1 MDEGTKDQEPGTK
14 GPAPLAAY
22 QGAPGA
28 YSETA
33 AWALLGPDAP
43 LLPCVTLLDVF
54 DAVASGRASRAVVPV
69 ENTLAGA
76 VPDAA
81 ELIVAHDVTVTGET
95 IVQIEHV
102 LAAPLGLRLA
112 DVRRVL
118 SHPVALAQCTRF
130 FHDHPAIAAV
140 PVFDTAG
147 AVPLALAAD
156 DHATAAIASRRAA
169 ALHGA
174 QILAEHFQDHAEN
187 WTRFLLVTPAANWVA
202 PPAWP
207 HKAMIACRLRHEPGA
222 LARALAPVAARGL
235 NLTRIESRPIHGRP
249 FEYQFLLEL
258 QADRAGQDLQP
269 AIDDL
274 AREASWLHVLGIF
287 TPAPRLS

>member
-1 MDEGTKDQEPGTK
+1 MDAATT
-14 GPAPLAAY
+14 GPVAPAAY

-28 YSETA
+28 YSESA
-33 AWALLGPDAP
+33 AWALLGPNAP
-43 LLPCVTLLDVF
+43 LLPCVTLRDVF
-54 DAVASGRASRAVVPV
+54 DAVASGRASQAVVPV

-76 VPDAA
+76 VPEAA
-81 ELIVAHDVTVTGET
+81 ELIVAHDVAVAGET
-95 IVQIEHV
+95 IVQIDHV
-102 LAAPLGLRLA
+102 LAAPNGLRLPA
-112 DVRRVL
+112 LRRVL

-130 FHDHPAIAAV
+130 FQDHPAITAV

-174 QILAEHFQDHAEN
+174 QILAEGFQDHVEN
-187 WTRFLLVTPAANWVA
+187 WTRFLLVTPASERSA
-202 PPAWP
+202 PPVWP

-222 LARALAPVAARGL
+222 LARALTPVAARGV

-258 QADRAGQDLQP
+258 QADRDGQDLQP

-274 AREASWLHVLGIF
+274 AREASWLRVLGIF
-287 TPAPRLS
+287 TPAPPLA

>member
-1 MDEGTKDQEPGTK
+1 MRPGAKEPAAT
-14 GPAPLAAY
+14 AAAAAY

-28 YSETA
+28 YSESA
-33 AWALLGPDAP
+33 AWALLGADAP
-43 LLPCVTLLDVF
+43 LLPCVTLRDVF
-54 DAVASGRASRAVVPV
+54 DAVTSGRAGRAVVPV

-81 ELIVAHDVTVTGET
+81 ELLVAHDVAVIGET
-95 IVQIEHV
+95 IVQIDHV
-102 LAAPLGLRLA
+102 LAASPRLRLG
-112 DVRRVL
+112 DVRCVL
-118 SHPVALAQCTRF
+118 SHPVALAQCTGF
-130 FHDHPAIAAV
+130 FREHPEIAAV

-156 DHATAAIASRRAA
+156 DNATAAIASRRAA
-169 ALHGA
+169 DLHGA
-174 QILAEHFQDHAEN
+174 QILAERFQDHAEN
-187 WTRFLLVTPAANWVA
+187 WTRFLLLTPGSHRVV

-258 QADRAGQDLQP
+258 QADRAGQELQP

-274 AREASWLHVLGIF
+274 AREASWLRVLGVF
-287 TPAPRLS
+287 TPAPHRP

>member
-1 MDEGTKDQEPGTK
+1 MRDK
-14 GPAPLAAY
+14 GPGAPAAY

-33 AWALLGPDAP
+33 AWALLGTDAP
-43 LLPCVTLLDVF
+43 LLPCVTLRDVF
-54 DAVASGRASRAVVPV
+54 DAVASGRAGRAVVPV
-69 ENTLAGA
+69 ENTLTGA

-81 ELIVAHDVTVTGET
+81 ELIVAHDVAVAGET
-95 IVQIEHV
+95 VVQIDHV
-102 LAAPLGLRLA
+102 LAGPPGLRLA

-130 FHDHPAIAAV
+130 FHDHPALAAV

-147 AVPLALAAD
+147 AVPLALTAD
-156 DHATAAIASRRAA
+156 DNATAAIASRRAA

-174 QILAEHFQDHAEN
+174 QILAERFQDHAEN
-187 WTRFLLVTPAANWVA
+187 WTRFLLVTPAADRVA
-202 PPAWP
+202 PRAWP

-222 LARALAPVAARGL
+222 LARALEPVAARGL

-274 AREASWLHVLGIF
+274 AREASWLRVLGIF
-287 TPAPRLS
+287 TPAPRLP